1 MRAEVALCGCICIGI
16 DIERVIRTGLHAA
29 FASDAN
35 LIVEVYDAIGTA
47 EEGAGG
53 ADLNAGSV
61 IAVVTS
67 HDPEVAAAVGKF
79 ALLDVFDPGAKHAQR
94 DLVLFLARHGTGVTA
109 DTSVLIDD
117 ESVAHEKRQKCSW
130 RKKPS
135 AFSRRG
141 QCVMTDYFRG
151 REG

>member
-1 MRAEVALCGCICIGI
+1 MGAEIAFGRCIVVGI

-29 FASDAN
+29 FASDTN
-35 LIVEVYDAIGTA
+35 FIVEVYDAIGTA

-79 ALLDVFDPGAKHAQR
+79 ALLDVFHPRAKHTQR

-117 ESVAHEKRQKCSW
+117 EPVAHEKKARLFVAEEVLRFFTPRSMSDD
-130 RKKPS
+130 RL
-135 AFSRRG
+135 F
-141 QCVMTDYFRG
+141 
-151 REG
+151 